1 MDNTTGALMEQEFLT
16 LLENKSSPPVLVGF
30 MLLGLSFLSSVL
42 WTIVCLLSFFFW
54 LLYCLFFFHLH
65 LLYLL
70 LCLLSSNLYFNL
82 RHKKPIYDYYNND
95 LTDSEYINNFTTN
108 ETEYLYISDNSWR
121 LFSNIN
127 KIVIRFHF
135 NEECST
141 KLNRPYK
148 YLVVNCMCFLYFNAI
163 LSSLNTY
170 YQLKI
175 FQANR
180 WLLNVFISLRASR
193 HVPYSRGWVPNPSR
207 EHGFTLLLFVFT
219 FYLYYFCLFLFLFLF
234 CILSVILLDDPV
246 KL

>member
-180 WLLNVFISLRASR
+180 WLLNVFILILGLHDMFHIVGDEYLTLPENMVSL
-193 HVPYSRGWVPNPSR
+193 Y
-207 EHGFTLLLFVFT
+207 
-219 FYLYYFCLFLFLFLF
+219 FYLYLLSICTISVCFCFCFYFV
-234 CILSVILLDDPV
+234 SWA
-246 KL
+246 